1 MSRNERSWEQILAA
15 RGGLAVAESATGTRF
30 AGWAEGLAPSS
41 GLSPGATL
49 LGWCPRRPG
58 WGASKPPDSGA
69 VCTEDT
75 PSGCA
80 APLPGGCVY
89 TIFISSNDDGRAF
102 GLLSACKTAPGQA
115 SSTNLFHLF
124 PPLPAVTG

>member
-15 RGGLAVAESATGTRF
+15 QGGLAVAESATGTRF
-30 AGWAEGLAPSS
+30 AGGSAEGPAPSP

-49 LGWCPRRPG
+49 LGWCPQRPG

-75 PSGCA
+75 PSG
-80 APLPGGCVY
+80 LR
-89 TIFISSNDDGRAF
+89 S
-102 GLLSACKTAPGQA
+102 
-115 SSTNLFHLF
+115 
-124 PPLPAVTG
+124 PPPRRPCLHDLYLQQR